1 MILKDL
7 ISSLV
12 MSWCSV
18 WCRLIGLMF
27 FGFSFGNMIMYLW
40 ISHSISV
47 LKSCGGGYRKVVRCG
62 RLLGENWFHSHD
74 CNLSVLRV
82 AM

>member
-1 MILKDL
+1 VCDLKDS

-12 MSWCSV
+12 MSRCSV
-18 WCRLIGLMF
+18 WCRLVGHMIFGFF
-27 FGFSFGNMIMYLW
+27 FGSIVMYLW

-47 LKSCGGGYRKVVRCG
+47 LKSCGGGCKKVVRCG
-62 RLLGENWFHSHD
+62 RLLWDNWFHSH
-74 CNLSVLRV
+74 CSLSVLRV